1 MDEKAE
7 KGEDDAFEHSAFE
20 ALEKDFQ
27 EVLQELVGD
36 KSLEHFRLEY
46 EKLHRALK
54 KSHESE
60 KRLIKKCREL
70 NAEIVSNAVKVQTAL
85 KLSQEDQA
93 TITALKKEIERAW
106 KMVEASHEKEQ
117 RAKETIH
124 NLKTE
129 ISNLSRLVE
138 QGAGLSI
145 NQENMVN
152 NLVQQKNDLIKHRDM
167 LSGQVAQMLQ
177 QNQEL
182 QDKVQKLETEK
193 QRGEGDVQTLREQ
206 LSHKKAEAER
216 EQKRKERLDRDLKE
230 LRLTLEQR
238 QAEIQGKKEEV
249 DQQGEKIS
257 QLENQLKTE
266 KSNVEKKNAEQ
277 GKLEDDI
284 KDFKKRNSE
293 EMAMRGKLSEDNHDL
308 QTDLKS
314 KQEEINSL
322 RHHKERTGKMHEAL
336 KKKKAADDHETAKL
350 TDSRNALKA
359 EIGELTK
366 TTERLKKTAEEHN
379 KQIVDLLHERDILN
393 KNVIKADDRTKTQVD
408 LVKRHES
415 QANTLAKDVQRWK
428 LELQNKLHRVHELD
442 KQREK
447 YSIELNLAHGKF
459 VNASEELKTKDNQ
472 LANLKKMITD
482 VKSKLNQQKNL
493 YEAVRTD
500 KNLYSKNLIE
510 SLEEIS
516 EMRKKF
522 RIMYHQIEQLKEE
535 IKEKDSQLIKEHF
548 EHHRV
553 SKDSEKIR
561 DNLDKA
567 TKKQKSL
574 QKVVDDQRAEIK
586 KLEATI
592 QEAEVERQNQKK
604 EFEGVTSERDILG
617 TQLIR
622 RNDELALLYEK
633 IKIQQ
638 STLQKGEIQYKERL
652 DEIRSLKGK
661 IGQLK
666 SDLYV
671 AKQQAVNI
679 DDLKKEVYHLQR
691 ELLQERTKV
700 KALSEELENPMNV
713 HRWRKL
719 EGSDPATYELIQK
732 VKTLQKRLIQKTE
745 EVVEKDLQIQ
755 EKEKLYVELK
765 SILARQPGPEVREQ
779 LEMYEDNLQAKKKQ
793 MRAMQSELRTYQAQV
808 GDYRDEIDRLTRE
821 LQEVKRKYFDQKK
834 KEQVTRDSQ
843 RGDTKVIHTNPPQ
856 QPRFT
861 GGGFNLSM

>member
-1 MDEKAE
+1 MDNQ
-7 KGEDDAFEHSAFE
+7 D
-20 ALEKDFQ
+20 
-27 EVLQELVGD
+27 LQV
-36 KSLEHFRLEY
+36 
-46 EKLHRALK
+46 
-54 KSHESE
+54 
-60 KRLIKKCREL
+60 
-70 NAEIVSNAVKVQTAL
+70 
-85 KLSQEDQA
+85 
-93 TITALKKEIERAW
+93 
-106 KMVEASHEKEQ
+106 
-117 RAKETIH
+117 
-124 NLKTE
+124 
-129 ISNLSRLVE
+129 
-138 QGAGLSI
+138 
-145 NQENMVN
+145 
-152 NLVQQKNDLIKHRDM
+152 
-167 LSGQVAQMLQ
+167 
-177 QNQEL
+177 
-182 QDKVQKLETEK
+182 
-193 QRGEGDVQTLREQ
+193 
-206 LSHKKAEAER
+206 
-216 EQKRKERLDRDLKE
+216 DLK
-230 LRLTLEQR
+230 
-238 QAEIQGKKEEV
+238 G
-249 DQQGEKIS
+249 
-257 QLENQLKTE
+257 
-266 KSNVEKKNAEQ
+266 
-277 GKLEDDI
+277 
-284 KDFKKRNSE
+284 
-293 EMAMRGKLSEDNHDL
+293 
-308 QTDLKS
+308 
-314 KQEEINSL
+314 KQEEINGL
-322 RHHKERTGKMHEAL
+322 RNHKERTNKMLEAM
-336 KKKKAADDHETAKL
+336 KKKKSQDDQETSALENSKNTLKGEIADLGKSVEWMKK
-350 TDSRNALKA
+350 KA
-359 EIGELTK
+359 EEQS
-366 TTERLKKTAEEHN
+366 

-393 KNVIKADDRTKTQVD
+393 KNVIKADDRSKKQFD
-408 LVKRHES
+408 LVKRHEG
-415 QANTLAKDVQRWK
+415 QGKALEKDVQRWK

-459 VNASEELKTKDNQ
+459 VNASEELKNKDNQ

-522 RIMYHQIEQLKEE
+522 KIMYHQIEQLKEE

-553 SKDSEKIR
+553 SKDSEKIK

-567 TKKQKSL
+567 TKKQKHL
-574 QKVVDDQRAEIK
+574 QQVVDQQRTEIK

-652 DEIRSLKGK
+652 DEIRNLKGK
-661 IGQLK
+661 IAQLK
-666 SDLYV
+666 LDLHI

-779 LEMYEDNLQAKKKQ
+779 LEMYEENLQAKKKQ

-821 LQEVKRKYFDQKK
+821 LQEVKRKYFEQKK
-834 KEQVTRDSQ
+834 KEQVSRDTQ